1 MNCAN
6 LFPVAVL
13 LLAAGFGEQGLA
25 GEASS
30 VALGMREQEVVSIL
44 GQPER
49 KAILQGKLLID
60 IKGGT
65 MPSNRPN
72 AMIVFLYERDK
83 VRVWFRRG
91 KVTDVT
97 RDGVSVHR

>member
-1 MNCAN
+1 MSCAN

-13 LLAAGFGEQGLA
+13 LLAVGVGEQGLV
-25 GEASS
+25 GEVSS
-30 VALGMREQEVVSIL
+30 VAFGMREQEVVRIL

-49 KAILQGKLLID
+49 KVILQGKLFLD
-60 IKGGT
+60 LEGGT
-65 MPSNRPN
+65 MFSDRPN
-72 AMIVFLYERDK
+72 AMIVFLYERDN

-97 RDGVSVHR
+97 RDGVSVYR